1 MQREKIE
8 AALATIFE
16 TAVGKRELAP
26 TMRLQEDLDLDSLT
40 RIDLAITAEDTFG
53 ASIPDEMLER
63 FVTVGDVLRFFDQA
77 AQQQPVEFVG
87 TRR

>member
-1 MQREKIE
+1 MDNKLRIG
-8 AALATIFE
+8 I
-16 TAVGKRELAP
+16 VGGGIGG
-26 TMRLQEDLDLDSLT
+26 LT

-53 ASIPDEMLER
+53 VGIPDEVPER
-63 FVTVGDVLRFFDQA
+63 FVTVGEVLRFFDQA